1 MDVGE
6 NEKVF
11 KNYFGDWAYSKSDF
25 LAILSRMGCLSPE
38 LKFSQLLDKGIVF
51 EENGL
56 YKINYDYFKA
66 KKELEEREK
75 KRIAIPKTL
84 IPTNFTMPYIA
95 RKIGEKTDVEILKSA
110 IENKFNILL
119 VGETG
124 TGKTHLVYHVAKL
137 LGRKVVRVN
146 LDKATT
152 PEDLIGFWQPTA
164 NGNGN
169 GKEFKWTDGVLID
182 AMKNGWIFMCD
193 EINAAPPEVLFLLNS
208 VLDNREITL
217 KQHQGETIKAHEN
230 FIFIG
235 TMNPGTYEGV
245 QDLNKALKSRFQ
257 VVLFFDYDED
267 IEKKLGLGYL
277 VDFAKKIRLSYRVG
291 EISTPISTRDLI
303 YYHNNRILFGE
314 ETAKE
319 ILLAKFD
326 VSERKAVEEVFDLM
340 VKNKNGG
347 ENK

>member
-1 MDVGE
+1 MNGE
-6 NEKVF
+6 SEEVF
-11 KNYFGDWAYSKSDF
+11 KKYFGNWSYSRSDF
-25 LAILSRMGCLSPE
+25 LALLSRMGCLSPE
-38 LKFSQLLDKGIVF
+38 LKFSQLLDKGVIL

-56 YKINYDYFKA
+56 YRINYDYFKA
-66 KKELEEREK
+66 KRELEK
-75 KRIAIPKTL
+75 KKTTIAIPKTL